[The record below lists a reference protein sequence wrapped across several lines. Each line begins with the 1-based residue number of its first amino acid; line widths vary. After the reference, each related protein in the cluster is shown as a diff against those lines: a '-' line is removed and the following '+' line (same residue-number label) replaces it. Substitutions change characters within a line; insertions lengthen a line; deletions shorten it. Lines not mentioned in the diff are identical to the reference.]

1 MTTLPNQASSP
12 ADSGSPLPPAPLAR
26 LAAREQF
33 IPLRK
38 AELVEL
44 LETASDLSEADR
56 QRLRRFCRLLD
67 VLLHCEYQQ
76 TLEELK
82 NAYAPFDP
90 DADTR
95 AAAELPAD
103 RSNALREQLFN
114 RFGWLLGRGNFLRLA
129 QEDIDRSVEDRS
141 HWGLNLDLNF
151 EIFERLEIY
160 GRGDV
165 IGTRYRRRLRN
176 RLRSEAVEV
185 PIYQRLVVIFHLRP
199 DRKLSKYLDTQDV
212 YIKLFK
218 DIPKADLDMLLP
230 GTQVKMSL
238 FDRARILLPSLSGV
252 AIGVAKLALALTL
265 TPYLVLGVVGGTL
278 GYSARTVYGFLNAR
292 QKYQL
297 NLTQSL
303 YFQNL
308 DNNSGAIHRLLD
320 EAEEQEN
327 REAVLAYFFLWRTS
341 SPEGLTPEEVDGRVE
356 AYLHERLGGPV
367 DFEVHDALEKLARL
381 GVARASA
388 AGRWQALPIEA
399 AIEALA
405 RRWTQVPA

>member
-1 MTTLPNQASSP
+1 MP
-12 ADSGSPLPPAPLAR
+12 
-26 LAAREQF
+26 
-33 IPLRK
+33 
-38 AELVEL
+38 
-44 LETASDLSEADR
+44 
-56 QRLRRFCRLLD
+56 
-67 VLLHCEYQQ
+67 
-76 TLEELK
+76 
-82 NAYAPFDP
+82 
-90 DADTR
+90 TR
-95 AAAELPAD
+95 SATAELPPERTD
-103 RSNALREQLFN
+103 PLRNTLFD
-114 RFGWLLGRGNFLRLA
+114 RFGWLLGRGNFVRLA
-129 QEDIDRSVEDRS
+129 QEDIDRSVQDRS

-165 IGTRYRRRLRN
+165 IGTRFRRRLRN
-176 RLRSEAVEV
+176 RMRSEAVEV

-278 GYSARTVYGFLNAR
+278 GYGARTVYGFLNAR

-327 REAVLAYFFLWRTS
+327 REAMLAYFFLWRDA
-341 SPEGLTPEEVDGRVE
+341 SPAGLSAEEVDGRVE
-356 AYLHERLGGPV
+356 AYLHEHLGGAV

-381 GVARASA
+381 GVARPSA
-388 AGRWQALPIEA
+388 AGRWQALPIEVA
-399 AIEALA
+399 LEAMA
-405 RRWTQVPA
+405 RRWTEIPA